1 MIRKFIIISV
11 FLPNILFAQIQNS
24 SYNSLN
30 LNNSSRVLSMGG
42 DVISIV
48 DNDVSLAFQAPSLLN
63 KEMNRQMSFNF
74 VDYVSDINFIS
85 FHYAQK
91 ISNNL
96 MIFSGLDAINYGE
109 FIGSDATGNSTSL
122 FTANQQIFTL
132 GTAKQISDKFTLG
145 TNIKLLNSQLESYHS
160 LSLSS
165 NVSTTYFNKENNLAA
180 TLLFKNMGKPIKS
193 YTSTSENL
201 PFEIQLGLS
210 KSLQHLPFRYSLVLH
225 HLNVYD
231 ISNDYNLNTI
241 YDLTS
246 NTIIIKKET
255 VAKKILRHVILGG
268 ELNPFRK
275 SLYLRAG
282 FNFQRREDLKL
293 SSSFSMSGFSWGM
306 GFSVKKIQI
315 NYSRSAL
322 HSSSVLN
329 SFSLITNLSN
339 FGL

>member
-1 MIRKFIIISV
+1 MIRKFIIISI

-91 ISNNL
+91 IFNNL

-241 YDLTS
+241 YDLTT
-246 NTIIIKKET
+246 NTMITKRET
-255 VAKKILRHVILGG
+255 VAKKLLRHVILGG

>member
-91 ISNNL
+91 IFNNL

-109 FIGSDATGNSTSL
+109 FIGSDATGNSTSV

-132 GTAKQISDKFTLG
+132 GTAKQLSDKFTIG

-241 YDLTS
+241 YDLTT

-255 VAKKILRHVILGG
+255 VAKKMLRHVILGG

-306 GFSVKKIQI
+306 GFSVRKIQI

>member
-132 GTAKQISDKFTLG
+132 GTAKQISDKFTVG

-193 YTSTSENL
+193 YTSNSENL

-241 YDLTS
+241 YDLTT

-255 VAKKILRHVILGG
+255 VAKKMLRHVILGG

-339 FGL
+339 FSL

>member
-1 MIRKFIIISV
+1 MIRKFIIISI

-193 YTSTSENL
+193 YTSNSENL

-241 YDLTS
+241 YDLTT

-255 VAKKILRHVILGG
+255 VAKKMLRHVILGG

-339 FGL
+339 FSL

>member
-1 MIRKFIIISV
+1 MIRKFIIISI

-48 DNDVSLAFQAPSLLN
+48 GNDVSLAFQAPSLLN

-210 KSLQHLPFRYSLVLH
+210 KSLQHLPFRYSLVIH

-241 YDLTS
+241 YDLTT
-246 NTIIIKKET
+246 NTMITKKET
-255 VAKKILRHVILGG
+255 VAKKMLRHVILGG

>member
-1 MIRKFIIISV
+1 
-11 FLPNILFAQIQNS
+11 
-24 SYNSLN
+24 
-30 LNNSSRVLSMGG
+30 MGG

-241 YDLTS
+241 YDLTT

-255 VAKKILRHVILGG
+255 VAKKMLRHVILGG

-306 GFSVKKIQI
+306 GFSVRKIQI

-339 FGL
+339 FSL

>member
-48 DNDVSLAFQAPSLLN
+48 GNDVSLAFQAPSLLN

-241 YDLTS
+241 YDLTT

-255 VAKKILRHVILGG
+255 VAKKMLRHVILGG

-306 GFSVKKIQI
+306 GFSVRKIQI

>member
-11 FLPNILFAQIQNS
+11 FFPNILFAQIQNS

-30 LNNSSRVLSMGG
+30 LNNSSRVLSLGG
-42 DVISIV
+42 DVISFV

-109 FIGSDATGNSTSL
+109 FIGSDATGNSTSV

-132 GTAKQISDKFTLG
+132 GTAKQISDKFTVG
-145 TNIKLLNSQLESYHS
+145 TNIKLLNSQLESYQS

-180 TLLFKNMGKPIKS
+180 TILFKNMGKPIKS

-241 YDLTS
+241 YDLTT

-255 VAKKILRHVILGG
+255 VAKKMLRHVILGG

-306 GFSVKKIQI
+306 GFSVRKIQI

>member
-1 MIRKFIIISV
+1 
-11 FLPNILFAQIQNS
+11 
-24 SYNSLN
+24 
-30 LNNSSRVLSMGG
+30 MGG

-255 VAKKILRHVILGG
+255 VAKKMLRHVILGG

>member
-1 MIRKFIIISV
+1 
-11 FLPNILFAQIQNS
+11 
-24 SYNSLN
+24 
-30 LNNSSRVLSMGG
+30 MGG

-241 YDLTS
+241 YDLTT

-255 VAKKILRHVILGG
+255 VAKKMLRHVILGG

-339 FGL
+339 FSL

>member
-1 MIRKFIIISV
+1 
-11 FLPNILFAQIQNS
+11 
-24 SYNSLN
+24 
-30 LNNSSRVLSMGG
+30 
-42 DVISIV
+42 
-48 DNDVSLAFQAPSLLN
+48 
-63 KEMNRQMSFNF
+63 
-74 VDYVSDINFIS
+74 
-85 FHYAQK
+85 
-91 ISNNL
+91 

-109 FIGSDATGNSTSL
+109 FIGSDATGNSTSV

-132 GTAKQISDKFTLG
+132 GTAKQISDKFTVG

-180 TLLFKNMGKPIKS
+180 TILFKNMGKPIKS
-193 YTSTSENL
+193 YTSNSEKL

-241 YDLTS
+241 YDLTT

-255 VAKKILRHVILGG
+255 VAKKMLRHVILGG

-306 GFSVKKIQI
+306 GFSVRKIQI

>member
-132 GTAKQISDKFTLG
+132 GTAKQISDKFTVG

-255 VAKKILRHVILGG
+255 VAKKMLRHVILGG

-339 FGL
+339 FSL

>member
-63 KEMNRQMSFNF
+63 KDMNRQMSFNF

-91 ISNNL
+91 ISNNS

-109 FIGSDATGNSTSL
+109 FIGSDATGNSTSV

-132 GTAKQISDKFTLG
+132 GTAKQLSDKFTIG

-180 TLLFKNMGKPIKS
+180 TILFKNMGKPIKS
-193 YTSTSENL
+193 YTSNSENL

-241 YDLTS
+241 YDLTT

-255 VAKKILRHVILGG
+255 VAKKMLRHVILGG

-306 GFSVKKIQI
+306 GFSFKKIQI

-339 FGL
+339 FSL

>member
-255 VAKKILRHVILGG
+255 VAKKMLRHVILGG

>member
-210 KSLQHLPFRYSLVLH
+210 KLLQHLPFRYSLVLH

-241 YDLTS
+241 YDLTT

-255 VAKKILRHVILGG
+255 VAKKMLRHVILGG

-306 GFSVKKIQI
+306 GFSVRKIQI

-339 FGL
+339 FSL

>member
-241 YDLTS
+241 YDLTT

-255 VAKKILRHVILGG
+255 VAKKMLRHVILGG

-339 FGL
+339 FSL

>member
-42 DVISIV
+42 DVISVV

-85 FHYAQK
+85 FHYSQK
-91 ISNNL
+91 ISSNL

-109 FIGSDATGNSTSL
+109 FIGSDATGNSTSV
-122 FTANQQIFTL
+122 FTANQQIFSL

-160 LSLSS
+160 LSFSS

-193 YTSTSENL
+193 YTSNSENL

-241 YDLTS
+241 YDLTT
-246 NTIIIKKET
+246 NTIIIKKES
-255 VAKKILRHVILGG
+255 VVKKMLRHVILGG

-293 SSSFSMSGFSWGM
+293 SSSFSMSGFSWGI

>member
-91 ISNNL
+91 VSNNL

-132 GTAKQISDKFTLG
+132 GTAKQISDKFTVG

-193 YTSTSENL
+193 YTSNSENL

-241 YDLTS
+241 YDLTT

-255 VAKKILRHVILGG
+255 VAKKMLRHVILGG

-339 FGL
+339 FSL

>member
-132 GTAKQISDKFTLG
+132 GTAKQISDKFTVG

-180 TLLFKNMGKPIKS
+180 TLLFKNMGKPIKA

-255 VAKKILRHVILGG
+255 VAKKMLRHVILGG

-339 FGL
+339 FSL

>member
-241 YDLTS
+241 YDLTT

-255 VAKKILRHVILGG
+255 VAKKMLRHVILGG

>member
-1 MIRKFIIISV
+1 MIRKFIIISI

-48 DNDVSLAFQAPSLLN
+48 GNDVSLAFQAPSLLN

-109 FIGSDATGNSTSL
+109 FIGSDATGNSTSV

-193 YTSTSENL
+193 YTSNSENL

-241 YDLTS
+241 YDLTT

-255 VAKKILRHVILGG
+255 VAKKMLRHVILGG

-339 FGL
+339 FSL

>member
-1 MIRKFIIISV
+1 MIRKFIIISI

-48 DNDVSLAFQAPSLLN
+48 GNDVSLAFQAPSLLN

-193 YTSTSENL
+193 YTSNSENL

-210 KSLQHLPFRYSLVLH
+210 KSLQHLPFRYSLVIH

-241 YDLTS
+241 YDLTT
-246 NTIIIKKET
+246 NTMITKKET
-255 VAKKILRHVILGG
+255 VAKKMLRHVILGG

>member
-193 YTSTSENL
+193 YTSNSENL

-241 YDLTS
+241 YDLTT
-246 NTIIIKKET
+246 NTMITKRET
-255 VAKKILRHVILGG
+255 VAKKLLRHVILGG

-339 FGL
+339 FSL

>member
-201 PFEIQLGLS
+201 PFEIQFGLS

-255 VAKKILRHVILGG
+255 VAKKMLRHVILGG

-306 GFSVKKIQI
+306 GFSVRKIQI

>member
-1 MIRKFIIISV
+1 MIRKFIIISI

-48 DNDVSLAFQAPSLLN
+48 GNDVSLAFQAPSLLN

-241 YDLTS
+241 YDLTT

-255 VAKKILRHVILGG
+255 VAKKMLRHVILGG

-339 FGL
+339 FSL

>member
-132 GTAKQISDKFTLG
+132 GTAKQISDKFTVG

-193 YTSTSENL
+193 YTSNSENL

-241 YDLTS
+241 YDLTT

-255 VAKKILRHVILGG
+255 VAKKMLRHVILGG

>member
-210 KSLQHLPFRYSLVLH
+210 KSLQHLPFRYSLVFH

-255 VAKKILRHVILGG
+255 VAKKMLRHVILGG

-306 GFSVKKIQI
+306 GFSVRKIQI

-339 FGL
+339 FSL

>member
-193 YTSTSENL
+193 YTSNSENL

-210 KSLQHLPFRYSLVLH
+210 KLLQHLPFRYSLVLH

-241 YDLTS
+241 YDLTT

-255 VAKKILRHVILGG
+255 VAKKMLRHVILGG

>member
-1 MIRKFIIISV
+1 
-11 FLPNILFAQIQNS
+11 
-24 SYNSLN
+24 
-30 LNNSSRVLSMGG
+30 MGG

-91 ISNNL
+91 IFNNL

-255 VAKKILRHVILGG
+255 VAKKMLRHVILGG

-306 GFSVKKIQI
+306 GFSVRKIQI

-339 FGL
+339 FSL

>member
-24 SYNSLN
+24 SNNSLN

-193 YTSTSENL
+193 YTSNSENL

-241 YDLTS
+241 YDLTT

-255 VAKKILRHVILGG
+255 VAKKMLRHVILGG

-339 FGL
+339 FSL

>member
-1 MIRKFIIISV
+1 
-11 FLPNILFAQIQNS
+11 
-24 SYNSLN
+24 
-30 LNNSSRVLSMGG
+30 MGG

-48 DNDVSLAFQAPSLLN
+48 GNDVSLAFQAPSLLN

-193 YTSTSENL
+193 YTSNSENL

-241 YDLTS
+241 YDLTT

-255 VAKKILRHVILGG
+255 VAKKMLRHVILGG

-339 FGL
+339 FSL

>member
-1 MIRKFIIISV
+1 
-11 FLPNILFAQIQNS
+11 
-24 SYNSLN
+24 
-30 LNNSSRVLSMGG
+30 MGG

-48 DNDVSLAFQAPSLLN
+48 DNDVSLAFHAPSLLN

-193 YTSTSENL
+193 YTSNSENL

-241 YDLTS
+241 YDLTT

-255 VAKKILRHVILGG
+255 VAKKMLRHVILGG

-339 FGL
+339 FSL

>member
-193 YTSTSENL
+193 YTSNSENL

-241 YDLTS
+241 YDLTT

-255 VAKKILRHVILGG
+255 VAKKMLRHVILGG

>member
-241 YDLTS
+241 YDLTT

-255 VAKKILRHVILGG
+255 VAKKMLRHVILGG

-306 GFSVKKIQI
+306 GFSVRKIQI

-339 FGL
+339 FSL

>member
-11 FLPNILFAQIQNS
+11 FFPNILFAQIQNS

-30 LNNSSRVLSMGG
+30 LNNSSRVLSLGG
-42 DVISIV
+42 DVISFV

-109 FIGSDATGNSTSL
+109 FIGSDATGNSTSV

-132 GTAKQISDKFTLG
+132 GTAKQISDKFTVG

-180 TLLFKNMGKPIKS
+180 TILFKNMGKPIKS
-193 YTSTSENL
+193 YTSNSEKL

-241 YDLTS
+241 YDLTT

-255 VAKKILRHVILGG
+255 VAKKMLRHVILGG

-306 GFSVKKIQI
+306 GFSVRKIQI

>member
-91 ISNNL
+91 IFNNL

-109 FIGSDATGNSTSL
+109 FIGSDATGNSTSV

-132 GTAKQISDKFTLG
+132 GTAKQLSDKFTIG

-241 YDLTS
+241 YDLTT

-255 VAKKILRHVILGG
+255 VAKKMLRHVILGG

>member
-193 YTSTSENL
+193 YTSNSENL

-255 VAKKILRHVILGG
+255 VAKKMLRHVILGG

>member
-210 KSLQHLPFRYSLVLH
+210 KLLQHLPFRYSLVLH

-255 VAKKILRHVILGG
+255 VAKKMLRHVILGG

>member
-1 MIRKFIIISV
+1 MFRKFIIISIFFPN
-11 FLPNILFAQIQNS
+11 FLFSQIQNS

-30 LNNSSRVLSMGG
+30 LNNSSRILSMGG
-42 DVISIV
+42 DVISIM
-48 DNDVSLAFQAPSLLN
+48 DNDVSLAFQTPSLLN
-63 KEMNRQMSFNF
+63 EEMSGQMAFNF

-85 FHYAQK
+85 FHYAYK
-91 ISNNL
+91 LSDNL
-96 MIFSGLDAINYGE
+96 MFFSGIDAINYGR
-109 FIGSDATGNSTSL
+109 FIGSDEVGNATST

-132 GTAKQISDKFTLG
+132 GTAKKITDKFTIG

-160 LSLSS
+160 LALSS
-165 NVSTTYFNKENNLAA
+165 NVSSTYFNEENDLSA
-180 TLLFKNMGKPIKS
+180 TLLLKNMGRPIKS
-193 YTSTSENL
+193 YTSVSEDL

-231 ISNDYNLNTI
+231 ISNDYNLKTI
-241 YDLTS
+241 YDPIT
-246 NTIIIKKET
+246 NTVLIKEET
-255 VAKKILRHVILGG
+255 VAKKMLRHVILGG

-275 SLYLRAG
+275 NLYLRAG

-293 SSSFSMSGFSWGM
+293 SDSFSMSGFSWGL

-322 HSSSVLN
+322 HSSSMLN
-329 SFSLITNLSN
+329 SFSLVTNLSN

>member
-109 FIGSDATGNSTSL
+109 FIGSDATGNSTSV

-132 GTAKQISDKFTLG
+132 GTAKQLSDKFTIG

-241 YDLTS
+241 YDLTT

-255 VAKKILRHVILGG
+255 VAKKMLRHVILGG

-339 FGL
+339 FSL